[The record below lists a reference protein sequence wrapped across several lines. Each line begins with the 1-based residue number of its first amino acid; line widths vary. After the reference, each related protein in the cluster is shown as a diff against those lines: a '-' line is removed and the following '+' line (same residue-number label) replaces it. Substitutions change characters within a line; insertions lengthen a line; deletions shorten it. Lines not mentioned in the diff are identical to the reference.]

1 MEMAKGV
8 GLLVVVLALF
18 VQCNARDPYATPS
31 PPGPSLQAP
40 PPPFRVAGLTR
51 PPEQEKCYQKS
62 RCQGVTLQCP
72 KECPERNPADQT
84 AKGCFVDC
92 GPKCEATCRTRKPNC
107 EGVGA
112 LCYDPRFVGGDG
124 VMFYFHGKSNRDFS
138 LVSDDKLQI
147 NAHFIGRRPEGRT
160 RDYTWVQSLGI
171 MFGTHTFT
179 VGANKVA
186 EWDDNV
192 DQFFFTFNKQA
203 FTLSRGHRTV
213 WNSPEDEL
221 TVERTGESNSI
232 NVEIPNLMQ
241 LAISVVP
248 ITEEDNRV
256 HKYGIPSDDCFAHLA
271 IEFKY
276 LRLSPAVE
284 GVLGQTYRPDFK
296 SPVKVGVPMP
306 IMGGEDKYGTSSLLS
321 ADCKL
326 CSFKPGTTSPRFE
339 SLLVDST
346 MGLDCTNK
354 FGNGHGIVCRR

>member
-1 MEMAKGV
+1 
-8 GLLVVVLALF
+8 
-18 VQCNARDPYATPS
+18 
-31 PPGPSLQAP
+31 
-40 PPPFRVAGLTR
+40 
-51 PPEQEKCYQKS
+51 
-62 RCQGVTLQCP
+62 
-72 KECPERNPADQT
+72 
-84 AKGCFVDC
+84 
-92 GPKCEATCRTRKPNC
+92 
-107 EGVGA
+107 
-112 LCYDPRFVGGDG
+112 
-124 VMFYFHGKSNRDFS
+124 MFYFHGKSNRDFS

-203 FTLSRGHRTV
+203 FTLPRGHRTV
-213 WNSPEDEL
+213 WNSLEDEL
-221 TVERTGESNSI
+221 IVERTGESNSI

-321 ADCKL
+321 TDCKL